1 MSDAFT
7 IYGIAVIPKTGG
19 EPVDEWFPSRKQRDE
34 FLAWY
39 KSHDRKCAAISR
51 PDQAAIDRAER
62 LKAEEAHRLALAVAR
77 AGRSVFTSETNNSF
91 YAGQPFYQEPAN
103 VGLGAG
109 VGLALGVALGGLF

>member
-1 MSDAFT
+1 MSEPFT
-7 IYGIAVIPKTGG
+7 IYGIAVTPKTGG
-19 EPVDEWFPSRKQRDE
+19 EPVDEWFPSRAQRDE

-39 KSHDRKCAAISR
+39 RSHGRECSPVSR

-62 LKAEEAHRLALAVAR
+62 AKADDAHRRALEVAR
-77 AGRSVFTSETNNSF
+77 AGRSVFRQDVKYSVPS
-91 YAGQPFYQEPAN
+91 FYQEPAN

>member
-51 PDQAAIDRAER
+51 PDQAAIDRASHQR
-62 LKAEEAHRLALAVAR
+62 ALEVAR
-77 AGRSVFTSETNNSF
+77 AGRSSF
-91 YAGQPFYQEPAN
+91 HHVDRRSYSSFGSGAA
-103 VGLGAG
+103 VGLLLGVGAG
-109 VGLALGVALGGLF
+109 LF